1 MNKVDVT
8 SKALDLSSME
18 LLEEN
23 KNLYEN
29 VQRFFESQT
38 KLKEEQKNKTL
49 GIKKSSKL
57 GSFKKSIFK
66 KEKVSRP
73 LLRNIS
79 LIKSSLQPSKSD
91 DQIFKQNTEVIPEV
105 LKKRA
110 SFHIVDQLF
119 VNLQETIN
127 EAKDSMFTSKYNN
140 SSSNSTTTSAST
152 NDLTLNSSNTN
163 TTQASLLRSESFKW
177 LNFNKFVQIPGGLE
191 SFYRYLRMEYSHENI
206 LFWCEVERF

>member
-1 MNKVDVT
+1 
-8 SKALDLSSME
+8 
-18 LLEEN
+18 
-23 KNLYEN
+23 
-29 VQRFFESQT
+29 
-38 KLKEEQKNKTL
+38 
-49 GIKKSSKL
+49 
-57 GSFKKSIFK
+57 
-66 KEKVSRP
+66 
-73 LLRNIS
+73 
-79 LIKSSLQPSKSD
+79 
-91 DQIFKQNTEVIPEV
+91 
-105 LKKRA
+105 
-110 SFHIVDQLF
+110 

-206 LFWCEVERF
+206 LFWCEVERFKNTEDARIRSKLAENIFATFIGSSANSELNLSFPVLKEVQRRIISGTFDKALFREAQGEIKILMETDSFKRYLLSSEFKNFMELNTIAEAND